1 MVSDIE
7 DIAKEVILIKS
18 GEILVQDTVENLISD
33 LEKKKKNIRNLEDVF
48 VYYTKGE
55 REIAFDR

>member
-1 MVSDIE
+1 M
-7 DIAKEVILIKS
+7 
-18 GEILVQDTVENLISD
+18 QDTVENLISD
-33 LEKKKKNIRNLEDVF
+33 LEKKKENIRNLEDVF